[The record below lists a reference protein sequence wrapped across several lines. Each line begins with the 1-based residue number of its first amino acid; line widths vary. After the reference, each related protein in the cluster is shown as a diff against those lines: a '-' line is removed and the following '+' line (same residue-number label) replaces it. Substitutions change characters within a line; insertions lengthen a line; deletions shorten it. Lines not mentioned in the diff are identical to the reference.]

1 LDIPHVRCYV
11 LHRMTAKQTATA
23 VSGAQPKEGEVLI
36 YIDWQGKRIY
46 GKPTHQ
52 PATKKGEKE

>member
-1 LDIPHVRCYV
+1 
-11 LHRMTAKQTATA
+11 MTAKQTATA